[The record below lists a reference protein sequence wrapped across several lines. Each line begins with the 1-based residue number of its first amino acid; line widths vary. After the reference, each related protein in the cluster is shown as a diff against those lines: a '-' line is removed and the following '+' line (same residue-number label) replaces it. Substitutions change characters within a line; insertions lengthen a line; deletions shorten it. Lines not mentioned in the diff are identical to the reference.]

1 MGNSYRK
8 KHKFEDNCCMDSRRN
23 FGLPSGQIISRDPI
37 TPDLFMK
44 VGTRVGTITAYYQH
58 VSPNTN
64 TNITKSLNPS
74 LPNIPVVQT
83 PSVNKI
89 PEFEITTP
97 LSDSVIYDVPKR
109 TQ

>member
-1 MGNSYRK
+1 
-8 KHKFEDNCCMDSRRN
+8 MDSRRN

-64 TNITKSLNPS
+64 TNITKSLKPS

-83 PSVNKI
+83 PK
-89 PEFEITTP
+89 EFEITTP